1 MPREHVMAPET
12 GIFACCSIEEI
23 KGVPRNARSHHHGWP
38 NEGQRQDTETGI
50 SQRGLHLVSK
60 TRKNGFSE
68 SLSLDNCTVLLKSNR
83 CLHIYQPL
91 SFGWQI
97 GAFLAPFSNSN
108 RNWGRGGKHQLDFL
122 KGWIVL

>member
-1 MPREHVMAPET
+1 MD
-12 GIFACCSIEEI
+12 
-23 KGVPRNARSHHHGWP
+23 
-38 NEGQRQDTETGI
+38 GQMRD
-50 SQRGLHLVSK
+50 RGRIPKLEFHRGFQSLS
-60 TRKNGFSE
+60 NGFSE

-91 SFGWQI
+91 RFGWQI